1 MKARGGLEREIILVG
16 WQPPLQDYFERDL
29 ESDTVTCLMG
39 QALLYDDSEKSGNEK
54 DSSDRRYR
62 RLAACPKCGNRWH
75 PCPDQDDPSRRVRPE
90 NRKHFKEQPVD
101 WSCAEQIFFPTNHAT
116 FRRRFVGGGHN
127 SSVLS
132 KPNQQHLRKRNTS
145 VEHPYGTVKRW
156 RGANYLLTKGKVKV
170 ADETGLSFLAYNF
183 RRAVN
188 LQGTDKLLQIIGAG

>member
-39 QALLYDDSEKSGNEK
+39 QALLYDDSEKSGHEK

-62 RLAACPKCGNRWH
+62 RLAACQKCGNRWH

-101 WSCAEQIFFPTNHAT
+101 
-116 FRRRFVGGGHN
+116 
-127 SSVLS
+127 
-132 KPNQQHLRKRNTS
+132 
-145 VEHPYGTVKRW
+145 
-156 RGANYLLTKGKVKV
+156 
-170 ADETGLSFLAYNF
+170 
-183 RRAVN
+183 
-188 LQGTDKLLQIIGAG
+188 

>member
-1 MKARGGLEREIILVG
+1 M
-16 WQPPLQDYFERDL
+16 
-29 ESDTVTCLMG
+29 
-39 QALLYDDSEKSGNEK
+39 
-54 DSSDRRYR
+54 
-62 RLAACPKCGNRWH
+62 
-75 PCPDQDDPSRRVRPE
+75 
-90 NRKHFKEQPVD
+90 
-101 WSCAEQIFFPTNHAT
+101 
-116 FRRRFVGGGHN
+116 GGGHN

-156 RGANYLLTKGKVKV
+156 RGANHLLTKGKVKV